1 MHNRNKKITLLLL
14 LVVTVSAF
22 LVYSPSLTSEF
33 VWDDL
38 HYKTNPAMIG
48 SNPYSFFLGSS
59 VYYRPLLHLSVVF
72 DYSIWHLNPFGYH
85 LTNILLH
92 TICSILVFL
101 AGLLIFNTKST
112 KPFIKT
118 EPITS
123 KHPAVLS
130 FMAAMLF
137 VFHPIHTESVAW
149 INGRTDIMAT
159 LFILLAFISFLSYL
173 KNRTSALVL
182 CSLFFLFALFCKEN
196 AVSLIGIVLIYG
208 IITGIPK
215 RKIFLTE
222 LSLFAGFAV
231 YLALRSGGGIK
242 ELTAAPGT
250 REAFFASAVT
260 LSKFFNLISMG
271 IGFYFKKLVLP
282 VDLNIFPS
290 LPENPIYYVIFFTP
304 LIIGCFLYIKG
315 KRLAVFL
322 TMWIIITLMPSL
334 LILFSQVAYP
344 VAERYLY
351 MPSVGFVILLS
362 MLIGKIK
369 DRRLVFILLCSILA
383 FYSVITL
390 DRLVDWKND
399 AALWEDTAMKNPDSP
414 VAHTNYAAALIR
426 AGDPDRAREELLI
439 AVKQKDISFTQ
450 TSKILELLGLVETK
464 SGNYEKAEEYLVNSI
479 KANNKNTSA
488 YNNLGFLYASMAET
502 TDDARK
508 KTLHRQAIEKYEIAV
523 MLSPSF
529 IQPKYNIGLSYMKMG
544 EFEKALEY
552 FSSVIKSDPEGEM
565 SQKAVTFI
573 AFIKELKEREIKGI

>member
-1 MHNRNKKITLLLL
+1 MHNRDKKITLLLL
-14 LVVTVSAF
+14 LVVAVSAF
-22 LVYSPSLTSEF
+22 LAYSPTLTSEF

-38 HYKTNPAMIG
+38 HYKTNPALIG

-72 DYSIWHLNPFGYH
+72 DYSIWNLNPFGYH
-85 LTNILLH
+85 LTNALLH

-101 AGLLIFNTKST
+101 TALLIFNAKST
-112 KPFIKT
+112 MPHMKT
-118 EPITS
+118 QPITS
-123 KHPAVLS
+123 HHPAVLS

-137 VFHPIHTESVAW
+137 VFHPVHTESVAW
-149 INGRTDIMAT
+149 INGRTDVMAT
-159 LFILLAFISFLSYL
+159 LFILLAFISYLSYL
-173 KNRTSALVL
+173 KDRKTALAL
-182 CSLFFLFALFCKEN
+182 SSLFFLFALFCKEN
-196 AVSLIGIVLIYG
+196 AISLIGVVFMYG

-242 ELTAAPGT
+242 ELAASPGS
-250 REAFFASAVT
+250 REAFFSSAVT
-260 LSKFFNLISMG
+260 FGNFFNFLSMG
-271 IGFYFKKLVLP
+271 IGFYFEKLVLP

-304 LIIGCFLYIKG
+304 LIIGSFLYIKG

-322 TMWIIITLMPSL
+322 MTWIIVTLMPSL
-334 LILFSQVAYP
+334 FILFSQVASP

-369 DRRLVFILLCSILA
+369 DRRLAFISLFSILA
-383 FYSVITL
+383 IYSVITF
-390 DRLVDWKND
+390 DRLGDWKND
-399 AALWEDTAMKNPDSP
+399 MALWEGTAMKNPDSP
-414 VAHTNYAAALIR
+414 IAHTNYAAALIR
-426 AGDPDRAREELLI
+426 AGDSDRAREELLI
-439 AVKQKDISFTQ
+439 AVKQKDISFAQ

-464 SGNYEKAEEYLVNSI
+464 SGNYEKAKKYLVNSI
-479 KANNKNTSA
+479 KANDKNTSA
-488 YNNLGFLYASMAET
+488 YNNLGFLYASMA
-502 TDDARK
+502 DATGDTGEK
-508 KTLHRQAIEKYEIAV
+508 ALHRKAIENYEMAV
-523 MLSPSF
+523 ELSPSF

-544 EFEKALEY
+544 EFEKAREY

-565 SQKAVTFI
+565 SHRALTFI
-573 AFIKELKEREIKGI
+573 AFMKELKERKIKGI